1 MCPRWAHEEGDM
13 KYLKAMIWPVLAV
26 LCGCRDAAAPHVVD
40 VISYD
45 TAGATEC
52 VVRRDGS
59 VWCWGSNTF
68 GRAGQPLEVKSVEQ
82 PTQVAGIQGATQLS
96 MGMFGGCALTSD
108 AVWCWSDGASPAKV
122 EGLPEGITSVVV
134 RDSSRCALS
143 ADGSVWCWGKLIYS
157 DGSGDHESASPRRA
171 VALPKIVSLEREGSL
186 IARDEQGER
195 FMGSYDLGILG
206 GLARERVAKQVVSLR
221 NGMVL
226 EDERGRVWAL
236 KGIGVVSREP
246 FKLNFRMVGPA
257 PYELPELAG
266 VSGWSSYGSS
276 ACGVRDAQV
285 RCVASMVLLH
295 DLEQSGELPGHL
307 EWRGVKQVVVTGD
320 LVYGLDGRG
329 AVRWANVTTQSLVMN
344 TARANALSELMSAL
358 GEGWERLERSGA
370 DVVCVM
376 GAKGRRCWG
385 DDGVAL
391 DAQLQALA
399 PASSGFA
406 ASSKELCVLGAEGVV
421 RCVGRSAGS
430 RAATRLEGA
439 TQLAGNYRHM
449 CALKAGAVWCWD
461 GEGAASQGMDV
472 VITRLEAVGPD
483 VIARDAAGAA
493 YVIGA
498 PASAGGLQGVFKGDD
513 VAALR
518 GDPTSAKMLGMAMTF
533 RHNAQMEGGCALEA
547 ERGLVRCVANGEER
561 GVVRIEAGARQ
572 IAVHHSTSGCALM
585 EADGTV
591 RCWEDSEVKTVEGL
605 RGLTQLDFKSGWGC
619 GVGEGGA
626 VWCWG
631 KNWRGQ
637 LGVKGEVSGP
647 VQVPGV
653 SGATRVELW
662 DEASCAILADGS
674 RKCWG
679 DIPED
684 L

>member
-1 MCPRWAHEEGDM
+1 M
-13 KYLKAMIWPVLAV
+13 KYLKAMIWSALAV

-59 VWCWGSNTF
+59 VWCWGSNF
-68 GRAGQPLEVKSVEQ
+68 EGASGQPLEVKSVEQ

-96 MGMFGGCALTSD
+96 MGMLGGCALTSD
-108 AVWCWSDGASPAKV
+108 AVWCWGRGAAPAKV
-122 EGLPEGITSVVV
+122 EGLPEGVTRVVASVA
-134 RDSSRCALS
+134 DDAHCALS
-143 ADGSVWCWGKLIYS
+143 AAGDVWCWARLMYWDKGGAK
-157 DGSGDHESASPRRA
+157 ESVSPARVA
-171 VALPKIVSLEREGSL
+171 ALPKIVSLERDDSL
-186 IARDEQGER
+186 IARDERGER
-195 FMGSYDLGILG
+195 FMGSYGLEILR
-206 GLARERVAKQVVSLR
+206 GLARERVARRVVSLR

-226 EDERGRVWAL
+226 EDELGRVWAL
-236 KGIGVVSREP
+236 NGIGVVSRAP
-246 FKLNFRMVGPA
+246 FKLNFQMA
-257 PYELPELAG
+257 ELTQYEVPELAG
-266 VSGWSSYGSS
+266 VSGWSADESG

-285 RCVASMVLLH
+285 RCVASMVSLH
-295 DLEQSGELPGHL
+295 EIERRGELPEHL
-307 EWRGVKQVVVTGD
+307 EWRGVKQVAVTGD
-320 LVYGLDGRG
+320 LVYGLDERG
-329 AVRWANVTTQSLVMN
+329 AVRWANVTTQSLMMSSATVS
-344 TARANALSELMSAL
+344 ALSELMSAL

-376 GAKGRRCWG
+376 GAQGRRCWG
-385 DDGVAL
+385 GDGVAL
-391 DAQLQALA
+391 DAQLKALA

-498 PASAGGLQGVFKGDD
+498 PASAGGLQGVFEGDD

-518 GDPTSAKMLGMAMTF
+518 GDPNSAKMLGMAMTF

-679 DIPED
+679 DIPEG